1 MKLNYFLLLKAVNWK
16 KMNSKP
22 NRIDPSYRPR
32 GVSWPECEKNA
43 FYTLNDTFNKQKMQY
58 ITWRYGLHMLMVSSS
73 TVAQHTNWIKSN
85 TWDGKEKIE
94 KKNTHNSIRNT
105 RRWNRGKQNIEIK
118 PINLNFSNE
127 CSAELRALSS
137 KLVRCFHA
145 VYLFSFGSLHRCYW
159 LIYFMLFT
167 LTAVSSYWNSFTWP
181 IECNARMCILVLSN
195 WNFHGNPDKQS

>member
-1 MKLNYFLLLKAVNWK
+1 MRKKRILHIKWHLQQTKSAVHYLAVWLAYAHGQLFHCGTTHELNQ
-16 KMNSKP
+16 
-22 NRIDPSYRPR
+22 
-32 GVSWPECEKNA
+32 E
-43 FYTLNDTFNKQKMQY
+43 Q
-58 ITWRYGLHMLMVSSS
+58 HMR
-73 TVAQHTNWIKSN
+73 QRRK
-85 TWDGKEKIE
+85 KIE